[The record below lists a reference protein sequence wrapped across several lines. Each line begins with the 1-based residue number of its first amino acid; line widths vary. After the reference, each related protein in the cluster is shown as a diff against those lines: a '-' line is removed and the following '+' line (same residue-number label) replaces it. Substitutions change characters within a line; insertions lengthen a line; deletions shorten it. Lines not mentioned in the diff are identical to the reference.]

1 MRELRHVPFEGAVDL
16 RLAEGVVEVVVAADH
31 MGDAHVVVVDND
43 RQIVGRRA
51 VGAQNDQIV
60 QFRILYRDL
69 ALHEVVDRRR
79 AFLWR
84 LQANDRRNARR
95 RFRRIA
101 IAPGTLDVYRALLG
115 PRLGAHRLE
124 FFRRAVTVIGPA
136 LREHLARDLGMARGT
151 GELMDDVT
159 IPVEPEPGEPIDD
172 RGHRL
177 GGRAH
182 PVRILDAQPECAALA
197 IALVVARIEPVEQRG
212 AGAADMEKPGRGGG
226 ETDDD
231 THAALCKPCWRA
243 AKSLSRTAGE
253 GA

>member
-1 MRELRHVPFEGAVDL
+1 
-16 RLAEGVVEVVVAADH
+16 
-31 MGDAHVVVVDND
+31 
-43 RQIVGRRA
+43 
-51 VGAQNDQIV
+51 
-60 QFRILYRDL
+60 
-69 ALHEVVDRRR
+69 
-79 AFLWR
+79 
-84 LQANDRRNARR
+84 
-95 RFRRIA
+95 
-101 IAPGTLDVYRALLG
+101 
-115 PRLGAHRLE
+115 LE

-136 LREHLARDLGMARGT
+136 LREHLARNLGMARGA

-172 RGHRL
+172 RGHRV

-197 IALVVARIEPVEQRG
+197 ITLVVARIEPVEQCG

-231 THAALCKPCWRA
+231 THGALCKPCWRA

-253 GA
+253 GARGRSPKAGEGCRKTLTQLAALATLSRVALAFPPLFGMFWNGSHNGSHNRPGFSMAQKTGRGGPVSRNLSRA

>member
-1 MRELRHVPFEGAVDL
+1 
-16 RLAEGVVEVVVAADH
+16 
-31 MGDAHVVVVDND
+31 
-43 RQIVGRRA
+43 
-51 VGAQNDQIV
+51 
-60 QFRILYRDL
+60 
-69 ALHEVVDRRR
+69 R

-84 LQANDRRNARR
+84 LQPDDRRDARR
-95 RFRRIA
+95 RFAGIA
-101 IAPGTLDVYRALLG
+101 VAPGTLDVHRALLG

-124 FFRRAVTVIGPA
+124 LFRRAVTVIGPA
-136 LREHLARDLGMARGT
+136 LREHLARDLGMARRA

-172 RGHRL
+172 RGHCL

-197 IALVVARIEPVEQRG
+197 ITLVVARIEPVEQRG

-231 THAALCKPCWRA
+231 THGALCKPCWRA

-253 GA
+253 GACGRRPQTAEERTSALPPLAALACRPLHAKERHKRGPAQLVGRGPR